1 MALFARPA
9 ALAALALA
17 LAPGLAGADTT
28 NIVFPVAGPVISWKD
43 DYGTVSD
50 GKRQTGNAIGVAAG
64 TPVVA
69 TASGD
74 VRLLWRGGGGW
85 SVTLTTPTGDRFV
98 YLHLGRDGNRKSAYA
113 AGLQDGK
120 HVKPGQTLGFSGFS
134 GSATAEK
141 PQLGFVYQPA
151 GGSAVD
157 PYELLASA
165 RRLPAARRPPP
176 IERGTV
182 RLTGMLTWSVR
193 GDRASLLRMRT
204 ASIRRE
210 GRTERVE
217 RSLMMALAK
226 DAAISRGTGKAR
238 ELGPRHRPARDRLGD
253 GPQGRHTRRAP
264 RAHRATRTNR
274 ARETPRPRPRAR
286 PVPRRSPP
294 RRSPRPESATRVP
307 DARARRPRAC
317 RCPRSGGR

>member
-9 ALAALALA
+9 ALAALGLA
-17 LAPGLAGADTT
+17 LAPGLAAADTT

-43 DYGTVSD
+43 DYGTVSG

-85 SVTLTTPTGDRFV
+85 SVTLTTPTGDRFI
-98 YLHLGRDGNRKSAYA
+98 YLHLGRDGNRRSAYA
-113 AGLQDGK
+113 TGLRDGK
-120 HVKPGQTLGFSGFS
+120 HVKPGQTLGFSGYS
-134 GSATAEK
+134 GSATARQ
-141 PQLGFVYQPA
+141 PQLGFVYQLA
-151 GGSAVD
+151 GGAAVD

-176 IERGTV
+176 IERGTA

-193 GDRASLLRMRT
+193 GDRAALLRMRT
-204 ASIRRE
+204 ASILRG

-226 DAAISRGTGKAR
+226 DAAITRGTGKAASSDLVTGLRVTVWSTVR
-238 ELGPRHRPARDRLGD
+238 EGGTLVA
-253 GPQGRHTRRAP
+253 
-264 RAHRATRTNR
+264 NR
-274 ARETPRPRPRAR
+274 VRIE
-286 PVPRRSPP
+286 
-294 RRSPRPESATRVP
+294 
-307 DARARRPRAC
+307 DAD
-317 RCPRSGGR
+317 

>member
-17 LAPGLAGADTT
+17 LAPGLVAADTT
-28 NIVFPVAGPVISWKD
+28 NIVFPVAGPVIHWKD
-43 DYGTVSD
+43 DYGTVSG

-69 TASGD
+69 TASGN

-98 YLHLGRDGNRKSAYA
+98 YLHLGRDGNRKSAYVT
-113 AGLQDGK
+113 GLRDGK
-120 HVKPGQTLGFSGFS
+120 HVKPGQTLGFSGYS
-134 GSATAEK
+134 GSATAK
-141 PQLGFVYQPA
+141 QPQLGFVYQPA
-151 GGSAVD
+151 GGAAVD

-193 GDRASLLRMRT
+193 GDRAALLRMRT
-204 ASIRRE
+204 ASIQRE
-210 GRTERVE
+210 GRTRA
-217 RSLMMALAK
+217 RRALA
-226 DAAISRGTGKAR
+226 DDGPREGRGDQSRHRQGR
-238 ELGPRHRPARDRLGD
+238 ELGPRDRPARDGLGD
-253 GPQGRHTRRAP
+253 CPQGRVARREP
-264 RAHRATRTNR
+264 RAHRGRGLAI
-274 ARETPRPRPRAR
+274 
-286 PVPRRSPP
+286 RR
-294 RRSPRPESATRVP
+294 RRRRV
-307 DARARRPRAC
+307 RGMRR
-317 RCPRSGGR
+317 

>member
-64 TPVVA
+64 TPIDPKTGKPPKGSKAPTKGVA

-226 DAAISRGTGKAR
+226 DAAISHGTGKGASSDLVTGLHVTVWATVR
-238 ELGPRHRPARDRLGD
+238 KGGTLV
-253 GPQGRHTRRAP
+253 
-264 RAHRATRTNR
+264 AHRVRID
-274 ARETPRPRPRAR
+274 
-286 PVPRRSPP
+286 
-294 RRSPRPESATRVP
+294 
-307 DARARRPRAC
+307 DAD
-317 RCPRSGGR
+317 

>member
-17 LAPGLAGADTT
+17 LAPGLVAADTT
-28 NIVFPVAGPVISWKD
+28 NIVFPVAGPVINWKD
-43 DYGTVSD
+43 DYGTVSG

-69 TASGD
+69 TASGN

-113 AGLQDGK
+113 TGLRDGNR
-120 HVKPGQTLGFSGFS
+120 VKPGQTLGFSGYS
-134 GSATAEK
+134 GSATAKK
-141 PQLGFVYQPA
+141 PQLGFVYRPA
-151 GGSAVD
+151 GGAAVD

-193 GDRASLLRMRT
+193 GDRAALLRMRT
-204 ASIRRE
+204 ASILRE

-226 DAAISRGTGKAR
+226 DAAINRGTGKAVSSDLVTGLR
-238 ELGPRHRPARDRLGD
+238 V
-253 GPQGRHTRRAP
+253 TVW
-264 RAHRATRTNR
+264 ATVRKGGSLVANR
-274 ARETPRPRPRAR
+274 VRIE
-286 PVPRRSPP
+286 
-294 RRSPRPESATRVP
+294 
-307 DARARRPRAC
+307 DAD
-317 RCPRSGGR
+317 